1 MTPFKLPLRIGTRRS
16 PLARAQAEIVSGL
29 LRTKHE
35 ILRQNGALELVFIQ
49 TTGDR
54 VQDRPLS
61 AIGGKGLFT
70 KEIDLALEDGRVDI
84 AVHSMKDVPAILP
97 DGLIISCFLAREDPR
112 DALISA
118 NGTTFESLPAGSLIG
133 TTSLRRR
140 AQILSL
146 RPDLRI
152 KGLRGNVDT
161 RLKKLG
167 DGVVDATLLAF
178 AGLRRLG
185 QQDIVTEVMSTEQ
198 ILPAVAQG
206 VIGLQSRQSDEQISK
221 ALIPLNDAHTEIVVR
236 AERAFLKY
244 LNGSCETP
252 IAAFG
257 TWLDDSNIVLT
268 GLLASPNGTE
278 VVSDKIEGSFKDAD
292 KLGSELAARLFVSS
306 VGGSLTQR

>member
-1 MTPFKLPLRIGTRRS
+1 M
-16 PLARAQAEIVSGL
+16 
-29 LRTKHE
+29 
-35 ILRQNGALELVFIQ
+35 
-49 TTGDR
+49 
-54 VQDRPLS
+54 
-61 AIGGKGLFT
+61 
-70 KEIDLALEDGRVDI
+70 
-84 AVHSMKDVPAILP
+84 
-97 DGLIISCFLAREDPR
+97 
-112 DALISA
+112 
-118 NGTTFESLPAGSLIG
+118 
-133 TTSLRRR
+133 
-140 AQILSL
+140 
-146 RPDLRI
+146 
-152 KGLRGNVDT
+152 
-161 RLKKLG
+161 
-167 DGVVDATLLAF
+167 DATLLAF

-221 ALIPLNDAHTEIVVR
+221 ALIPLNDSHTEIVVR

-292 KLGSELAARLFVSS
+292 KLGRQRAARLFVSA